1 MSSGQEVGEIFGSG
15 TGPATALL
23 RSPTVI
29 IASVGLWGMNVY
41 LFRLFRID
49 YVKVL
54 TLDLVK
60 EKEAQEHHQDDDDES
75 SHGSS
80 ITRSRIHDGTEAT
93 AYKLVVFSLS
103 LLALLHFST
112 KIYIDVLDGSTVGA
126 IFAFYTAVVVGIA
139 LPFKS
144 TEWIRLAC
152 GTVGHRALE
161 LVNPRCF
168 CFGSGMPR
176 AVPFVD
182 VFFADAMCSVS
193 HIDYTAVGSC
203 VGSLS
208 VLPLTV
214 LVRLHP

>member
-54 TLDLVK
+54 TLDLLK
-60 EKEAQEHHQDDDDES
+60 EREGQGVHSEDDESVS

-80 ITRSRIHDGTEAT
+80 VTRRSSGKQRHDGKNNEVTGS
-93 AYKLVVFSLS
+93 KLVIFSLG

-112 KIYIDVLDGSTVGA
+112 KLYINVLNGSAIGA
-126 IFAFYTAVVVGIA
+126 IFAFYTAVAIGIA
-139 LPFKS
+139 LPLDGTK
-144 TEWIRLAC
+144 WIRLAC

-168 CFGSGMPR
+168 CFSGGHVVPR
-176 AVPFVD
+176 AIPFID

-193 HIDYTAVGSC
+193 TNGGKCTHCAVK
-203 VGSLS
+203 
-208 VLPLTV
+208 
-214 LVRLHP
+214 